1 MGGRFPCCVREQE
14 GAQKIIGFNF
24 KASLTMDMEEVFE
37 GEDEKLGQRKI
48 KFKLVRHTHCL
59 FRSEPLP
66 VVYRRRPVS
75 CCSSWSSIH
84 G

>member
-1 MGGRFPCCVREQE
+1 MSDALFPGCVREQE

-48 KFKLVRHTHCL
+48 KFKLVRHTNRL
-59 FRSEPLP
+59 LRSECA
-66 VVYRRRPVS
+66 RSIVS
-75 CCSSWSSIH
+75 FCRS
-84 G
+84 